1 MAGGWSVVWSV
12 VGLLAGAPGV
22 SFWAPSGRPESWPG
36 ECRLIMPNQ
45 KFSDSSAKHCGFD
58 ANRENRG
65 SVLGVSG
72 AGAFGKPGRGGRWS
86 VRAGRRR
93 APGGGSLRRRA
104 GVNLGA
110 AVPGVGR
117 SCGRSSGRSLA
128 VASGQRGKIAN
139 YFWGW
144 IMPLPALVLGGV
156 SLAARLTPIFRSKWA
171 WMSAGALAAKTVDIY
186 DEVKK
191 WAVVEVAE
199 RAGLQLDP
207 DNPFSDASF
216 CNALYQ
222 KTGVQFRTLLDRASV
237 EQDLESYAIEQIQMR
252 TGFQMT
258 VTSFRDVEGLKL
270 DLVNIGLYTVQQRT
284 GIPVAQVSGTPGEWG
299 PQIKEQLLTYAEA
312 ELRQKLAGDAQ
323 NIAAKMGE
331 LVDLDALAGQIN
343 QRLSDIGSTQDI
355 DVRGLALSIAQQV
368 SAGAVNRFQVQAAK
382 MNKQD
387 RRAVQNREAQRR
399 FREKWGDRRQYV
411 PLSTSG
417 GP

>member
-1 MAGGWSVVWSV
+1 
-12 VGLLAGAPGV
+12 
-22 SFWAPSGRPESWPG
+22 
-36 ECRLIMPNQ
+36 
-45 KFSDSSAKHCGFD
+45 
-58 ANRENRG
+58 
-65 SVLGVSG
+65 
-72 AGAFGKPGRGGRWS
+72 
-86 VRAGRRR
+86 
-93 APGGGSLRRRA
+93 
-104 GVNLGA
+104 
-110 AVPGVGR
+110 
-117 SCGRSSGRSLA
+117 
-128 VASGQRGKIAN
+128 
-139 YFWGW
+139 
-144 IMPLPALVLGGV
+144 MPLPALVLGGV
-156 SLAARLTPIFRSKWA
+156 SLAARLAPIFRSKWA
-171 WMSAGALAAKTVDIY
+171 WMSAGALAAQTVDIY

-191 WAVVEVAE
+191 WVVVEAAE

-237 EQDLESYAIEQIQMR
+237 EQDLESYAIAQIQMR

-299 PQIKEQLLTYAEA
+299 QQIKDQLLTYAEA

-411 PLSTSG
+411 PLSTG
-417 GP
+417 GWP